1 VLLRASSPAPCFA
14 LCGLP
19 LTFRLPRV
27 HCYSAA
33 DQQRSPGPP
42 GELRELP
49 RVLRL
54 LRHRER
60 GMLLRRSGLSAR
72 WDPDLVHR
80 RLRGSPAADAGYL
93 REFPLADWNGS
104 DRGRSRRDLPRGVP

>member
-1 VLLRASSPAPCFA
+1 VLLRFFACAVSA

-19 LTFRLPRV
+19 LTFRLLRV
-27 HCYSAA
+27 HCLYSAA
-33 DQQRSPGPP
+33 DQRRDRGPP

-49 RVLRL
+49 RVLSL
-54 LRHRER
+54 LRHREP
-60 GMLLRRSGLSAR
+60 GMLLRRSGLPAG

-93 REFPLADWNGS
+93 REFPRADWNGS